1 MIPQVTDSRSAS
13 PVRGV
18 PPARPGRPEP
28 VAPVRAV
35 APAARDRERG
45 AAEGRAA
52 WPQIARIFTAKRLL
66 DVQSRLRTDA
76 EWRRSKI
83 LWIVGTHG
91 DPGAPSKQVYA
102 YTDPDI
108 ALILAEDILLGR
120 FARAWTP
127 DKPFR
132 VFGGS
137 KGRPGQEPE
146 ARVFSA
152 GYDPNKSNPYF
163 FSAARYTGRVEANG
177 RITPV
182 QKLDEVTIFMDE
194 LSARKLAV
202 HLRAF
207 IQAWLHAM
215 ALGEIRRLRPEAAA
229 ATR

>member
-1 MIPQVTDSRSAS
+1 MPAGSQGFPSTG
-13 PVRGV
+13 RG
-18 PPARPGRPEP
+18 
-28 VAPVRAV
+28 
-35 APAARDRERG
+35 RG
-45 AAEGRAA
+45 E

-66 DVQSRLRTDA
+66 DVQSRLRTDS

-91 DPGAPSKQVYA
+91 DAGAPSKQVYA
-102 YTDPDI
+102 YTDPDL

-120 FARAWTP
+120 FPRVWTP

-137 KGRPGQEPE
+137 KGRQGQEPE

-152 GYDPNKSNPYF
+152 GFDQSKSNPYF

-202 HLRAF
+202 HLRAY
-207 IQAWLHAM
+207 IQAWLQAM
-215 ALGEIRRLRPEAAA
+215 AMVEIRRPRSEAP
-229 ATR
+229 AT